1 MLAGILMS
9 HPKKPPTTRKRLA
22 LIVAGRNVLTLSF
35 LLAAIRKIP
44 RVPKERFGII
54 IAQYSDG
61 RIRRFTI
68 NLRAAVATV
77 AALIVVPGVW
87 LLQSNMATRAK
98 IESLELQNARLEV
111 ENSDYRTAAADLAQ
125 VLEPLQNGISDLSV
139 RLDSSDTLSSAVQN
153 IPTSANV
160 LDLDSSPVESPD
172 PKTTFNAIN
181 GLIEDID
188 KRLKIVRHG
197 VAFREALIAATP
209 TSWPADGWLSSTY
222 GYREDP
228 FSGEREFHSGIDIR
242 TRQGQPVYA
251 TANGMISWAN
261 RSGAY
266 GKMIEIL
273 HGFGLKTRYGHLA
286 EYAVNIGDTVT
297 RGDLIGYAG
306 LTGRTSGYHVHY
318 EVSVSGRTVNPLDL
332 LAEPEGVF
340 AN

>member
-1 MLAGILMS
+1 MS
-9 HPKKPPTTRKRLA
+9 HSKKQPAATKRFA
-22 LIVAGRNVLTLSF
+22 LIIAGQNVLTLSF
-35 LLAAIRKIP
+35 LVSAIRRLPRIP
-44 RVPKERFGII
+44 KDRYGII
-54 IAQYSDG
+54 VANYSDG
-61 RIRRFTI
+61 RIRRLTI
-68 NLRAAVATV
+68 NLRIAVATLAV
-77 AALIVVPGVW
+77 SLLVPSVW
-87 LLQSNMATRAK
+87 LVQSSMTTREK

-111 ENSDYRTAAADLAQ
+111 ENLDYRKASADLAEM
-125 VLEPLQNGISDLSV
+125 LEPLQNGISDLSV
-139 RLDSSDTLSSAVQN
+139 RLDKSATLSTAIQN
-153 IPTSANV
+153 ISANTQ
-160 LDLDSSPVESPD
+160 LLELDSNSAELPD
-172 PKTTFNAIN
+172 PSTTFRA
-181 GLIEDID
+181 LSELVTDID
-188 KRLKIVRHG
+188 KRLQIVRHG

-222 GYREDP
+222 GYRKDP

-242 TRQGQPVYA
+242 TRRGQPVYA

-261 RSGAY
+261 TSGAY

-318 EVSVSGRTVNPLDL
+318 EVTVSGRTINPLDL
-332 LAEPEGVF
+332 LSEPEGVF

>member
-1 MLAGILMS
+1 MS
-9 HPKKPPTTRKRLA
+9 DPNRQPTTRRRFA
-22 LIVAGRNVLTLSF
+22 LIVAGRNILTLSF
-35 LLAAIRKIP
+35 FLSAIRKIP
-44 RVPKERFGII
+44 RIPKERFGIV
-54 IAQYSDG
+54 IARYSDG
-61 RIRRFTI
+61 RMRQFTI
-68 NLRAAVATV
+68 NLRTAVATV
-77 AALIVVPGVW
+77 ATLIVVPGVW
-87 LLQSNMATRAK
+87 FLQSNMATQEK
-98 IESLELQNARLEV
+98 INSLELQNARLEI
-111 ENSDYRTAAADLAQ
+111 ENSDYRTAAADLAE

-139 RLDSSDTLSSAVQN
+139 RLDSADSLSSTVQN
-153 IPTSANV
+153 IAANANV
-160 LDLDSSPVESPD
+160 LDLGNDRVEFPD
-172 PKTTFNAIN
+172 PKTTFKALN

-188 KRLKIVRHG
+188 KRLQIVRHG
-197 VAFREALIAATP
+197 VAFREALIAASP

-242 TRQGQPVYA
+242 TRRGQPVYA

-306 LTGRTSGYHVHY
+306 MTGRTSGYHVHY
-318 EVSVSGRTVNPLDL
+318 EVSVSGRTDNPLDL

>member
-1 MLAGILMS
+1 
-9 HPKKPPTTRKRLA
+9 
-22 LIVAGRNVLTLSF
+22 
-35 LLAAIRKIP
+35 
-44 RVPKERFGII
+44 
-54 IAQYSDG
+54 
-61 RIRRFTI
+61 
-68 NLRAAVATV
+68 
-77 AALIVVPGVW
+77 
-87 LLQSNMATRAK
+87 MATQEK
-98 IESLELQNARLEV
+98 INSLELQNARLEI
-111 ENSDYRTAAADLAQ
+111 ENSDYRTAAADLAE

-139 RLDSSDTLSSAVQN
+139 RLDSADSLSSTVQN
-153 IPTSANV
+153 IAASANV
-160 LDLDSSPVESPD
+160 LDLGNDRVEFPD
-172 PKTTFNAIN
+172 PKTTFKALN

-188 KRLKIVRHG
+188 KRLQIVRHG
-197 VAFREALIAATP
+197 VAFREALIAASP

-242 TRQGQPVYA
+242 TRRGQPVYA

-306 LTGRTSGYHVHY
+306 MTGRTSGYHVHY